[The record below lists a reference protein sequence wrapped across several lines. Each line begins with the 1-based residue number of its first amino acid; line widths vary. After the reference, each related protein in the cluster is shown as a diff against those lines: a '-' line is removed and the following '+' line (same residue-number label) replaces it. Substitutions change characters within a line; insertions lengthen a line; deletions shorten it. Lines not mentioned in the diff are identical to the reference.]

1 MASVGGPSSNITTI
15 TYEQLTSLDLERTAK
30 FDNETDRAN
39 FQNAVDWLKEQHA
52 AGVANPSAPV
62 PMPVNAEDI
71 GLAETGLAALFGFM
85 DDAILQV
92 MKTLHDIGITM
103 RESQQQQRQA
113 TAESEVASQNAA
125 AAKMRKSADFAL
137 ASGIVGATMQ
147 IGSGLMSLRGATQSL
162 KMSMEPLKLQ
172 GIGKN
177 LSDLKTELGKM
188 SPAELNNFKMTLD
201 SANTRAEAT
210 RQLWQA
216 GGTLL
221 QGGGQIISSS
231 LEAKA
236 KNVDAE
242 KAEQDART
250 TMIHYIRE
258 NLDDL
263 VRSSTD
269 LVNDLRS
276 KFGEFV
282 QGRAQTERETS
293 RFV

>member
-1 MASVGGPSSNITTI
+1 MASVGGPFANVTTI

-30 FDNETDRAN
+30 FDNETDKAN

-52 AGVANPSAPV
+52 AGVANPTAPI

-71 GLAETGLAALFGFM
+71 GLAETGLTALYGFM
-85 DDAILQV
+85 DDAILEV
-92 MKTLHDIGITM
+92 MKTLHAIGITM

-125 AAKMRKSADFAL
+125 AGKIRESAAYVL
-137 ASGIVGATMQ
+137 ASGIVSSVMQ
-147 IGSGLMSLRGATQSL
+147 IGGGLASLYGASKAMKTSL
-162 KMSMEPLKLQ
+162 EPLKLE
-172 GIGKN
+172 GIGSK
-177 LSDLKTELGKM
+177 LSELRTEIGNMDPKQ
-188 SPAELNNFKMTLD
+188 LNTFKMTLD
-201 SANTRAEAT
+201 SANTRAEASRT
-210 RQLWQA
+210 MWQA
-216 GGTLL
+216 GAQAA
-221 QGGGQIISSS
+221 QGFGQVITSS

-258 NLDDL
+258 NLDDM
-263 VRSSTD
+263 VRGSTD
-269 LVNDLRS
+269 LINDLRS
-276 KFGEFV
+276 KFSEFV

>member
-1 MASVGGPSSNITTI
+1 MASVGGPSSNVTTI
-15 TYEQLTSLDLERTAK
+15 SYEQLTSLNLETTAK
-30 FDNETDRAN
+30 FDNDTDKAN

-52 AGVANPSAPV
+52 AGVANPKAPI
-62 PMPVNAEDI
+62 PMPVNADDI
-71 GLAETGLAALFGFM
+71 GLAETGLTALFGFM

-113 TAESEVASQNAA
+113 TAESEVASQNAS
-125 AAKMRKSADFAL
+125 AAKMRKSADFVL
-137 ASGIVGATMQ
+137 ASGIIGATMQ
-147 IGSGLMSLRGATQSL
+147 IGGGLMSLRGATQSM
-162 KMSMEPLKLQ
+162 KMSMEPLKLE

-177 LSDLKTELGKM
+177 LSDLKTELANM
-188 SPAELNNFKMTLD
+188 SPEKLNTFKMTLD
-201 SANTRAEAT
+201 SANTRAEAS
-210 RQLWQA
+210 RQLWQS
-216 GGTLL
+216 GSTLL
-221 QGGGQIISSS
+221 QGGGQIVTSS

-250 TMIHYIRE
+250 TMIHYVRE